1 MSNTIDDAARNVSQ
15 ESNALRKSRLYSDGI
30 NRAMGEI
37 TLNDSI
43 RNVRQNVVTDG
54 NRADSVHFSSTSGAQ
69 SMLQLNT
76 SLIAELQAN
85 PDLAKTMD
93 SNIVIETPTPSV
105 SSLAEQ
111 VEQLDSMNEKVNN
124 LATVGFALLESNIA
138 LSAMKDSPENRI
150 HPEIR
155 KDEVEIKEGGRNTT
169 ENIKSSSYQQ
179 EIQSRSK
186 NVLTAEKTSAKT
198 EESIAQEG
206 VKNVESSIADIAVT
220 STTTVSGSG
229 NDTTSVARDF
239 AELIALIIQTQ
250 NETQATLQKSS
261 LGEINAAFQNKLA
274 AAEKEKEAADSTLKA
289 GRRRAIG
296 EMSQAVGSIVGGLT
310 NIIGGTAA
318 KGDDTGLKIVE
329 GLGMA
334 SRGLGEGVKAG
345 FDLNATGYEYEANM
359 SKAEAQIY
367 QAEGSYADSMAQ
379 RAQSSASSLNQSI
392 QSMVRLLKS
401 FSDTMTSTSNTMAQ
415 NIRS

>member
-1 MSNTIDDAARNVSQ
+1 MSNTIDDVTRNVSQ

-30 NRAMGEI
+30 NRSLGET

-93 SNIVIETPTPSV
+93 SNIVIKSPTASV
-105 SSLAEQ
+105 SSFAEQ

-124 LATVGFALLESNIA
+124 LATMGLAFLESNIA
-138 LSAMKDSPENRI
+138 LNAMKDSPENRV

-155 KDEVEIKEGGRNTT
+155 KDEAEIKEGGRNTA
-169 ENIKSSSYQQ
+169 ENIKGSSYQQ

-186 NVLTAEKTSAKT
+186 NTLTSEKTASKTAEAV
-198 EESIAQEG
+198 AQEG
-206 VKNVESSIADIAVT
+206 VKNVEPSLADIAVNSAGSVT
-220 STTTVSGSG
+220 GSVDNTT
-229 NDTTSVARDF
+229 NVARDF

-261 LGEINAAFQNKLA
+261 LKEINSAYENKIA
-274 AAEKEKEAADSTLKA
+274 AAQREKVAASETREAGKK
-289 GRRRAIG
+289 RAWG
-296 EMSQAVGSIVGGLT
+296 EFSQGVGSIIGGIPEFIGGAVRADENTMRTLGGLSAAVRG
-310 NIIGGTAA
+310 IGETV
-318 KGDDTGLKIVE
+318 KG
-329 GLGMA
+329 
-334 SRGLGEGVKAG
+334 AG
-345 FDLNATGYEYEANM
+345 FDLPATENEYNANM
-359 SKAEAQIY
+359 AKAEAQIY
-367 QAEGSYADSMAQ
+367 QAEASYADSMAQ

-401 FSDTMTSTSNTMAQ
+401 FSDTITSTSNTMAQ